1 MRQFTL
7 RDYDSLTQS
16 ERDIMLDRL
25 MDDLTNPPPPAP
37 LCRFGQGDYASD
49 YNPEPRAI
57 AAVPWA
63 GIALLTLFAA
73 LAVAG
78 LFIGGVL

>member
-37 LCRFGQGDYASD
+37 LVRTGQGDYAAD
-49 YNPEPRAI
+49 YNPEPAGI
-57 AAVPWA
+57 PAVPWA
-63 GIALLTLFAA
+63 GIAWLVVFAGAVVASLF
-73 LAVAG
+73 V
-78 LFIGGVL
+78 GGVL